1 VTLLWTGSSETSGPL
16 SPPLTITATQ
26 AQQGFNLY
34 WRCLPS
40 PDGVSTSMSV
50 SISQG
55 GQQFAW
61 VGNVVQCGASGANY
75 INTLHGGAF
84 QVSVTAAS
92 AWTVRVLAR
101 KP

>member
-1 VTLLWTGSSETSGPL
+1 
-16 SPPLTITATQ
+16 
-26 AQQGFNLY
+26 
-34 WRCLPS
+34 
-40 PDGVSTSMSV
+40 MSV

-55 GQQFAW
+55 GQHFAW

-92 AWTVRVLAR
+92 AWTVRVLAH